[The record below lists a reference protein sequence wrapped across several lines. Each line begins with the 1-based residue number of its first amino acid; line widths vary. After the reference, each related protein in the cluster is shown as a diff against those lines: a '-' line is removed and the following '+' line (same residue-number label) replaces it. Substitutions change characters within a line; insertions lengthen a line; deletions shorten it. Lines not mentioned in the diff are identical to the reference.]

1 MNCPE
6 CQATHKQWKGGFNPS
21 GSQRY
26 RCGVCNRV
34 YTPQPNFKGYP
45 NQTRQLA
52 LRMYLEGNSLRA
64 ISRILQVNH
73 QSVANWVAAY
83 AAQLPEVPKPAS
95 SQVAELDEL
104 YTFLGNKKTRSS
116 S

>member
-6 CQATHKQWKGGFNPS
+6 CQATHKQWKAGFNPS

-26 RCGVCNRV
+26 RCGVCNQV
-34 YTPQPNFKGYP
+34 YTPLPRNRGYP
-45 NQTRQLA
+45 SQTRYLA
-52 LRMYLEGNSLRA
+52 LRMYLEGNSLRG
-64 ISRILQVNH
+64 IGRILQVNP

-83 AAQLPEVPKPAS
+83 AAQLPEAPRPAS

-104 YTFLGNKKTRSS
+104 YTFLGSKKTNSTS
-116 S
+116 